1 MFQLYVFFSVRFL
14 IKIQV
19 ETISQMTYSVLC
31 VALNTAHLLA
41 QFGGACEAGMLADL
55 IFTSR

>member
-1 MFQLYVFFSVRFL
+1 
-14 IKIQV
+14 V